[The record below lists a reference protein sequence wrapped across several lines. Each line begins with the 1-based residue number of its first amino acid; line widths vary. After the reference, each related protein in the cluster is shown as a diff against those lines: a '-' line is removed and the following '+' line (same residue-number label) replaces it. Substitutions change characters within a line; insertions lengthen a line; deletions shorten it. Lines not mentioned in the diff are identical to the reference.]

1 MAPAAA
7 LIALGLGLCLAAP
20 LGGCVSAAIGAGATA
35 GVTIAQERSVEEAIG
50 DAAIKVALTHKL
62 IQADFRDLFR
72 AVGVDV
78 IEGRVMLSGIVDN
91 QRLKD
96 QASEL
101 TWQVG
106 DVDAV
111 INEIQLADPAR
122 PADYLRDTWITARLR
137 ARLLTDKVVFDINYN
152 ITTYDGVIYLIGI
165 ARGQREHDRVV
176 AHARDVPNARR
187 LIDHII
193 LADDPRRPK

>member
-1 MAPAAA
+1 
-7 LIALGLGLCLAAP
+7 
-20 LGGCVSAAIGAGATA
+20 
-35 GVTIAQERSVEEAIG
+35 
-50 DAAIKVALTHKL
+50 
-62 IQADFRDLFR
+62 
-72 AVGVDV
+72 
-78 IEGRVMLSGIVDN
+78 MLSGIVDT

-101 TWQVG
+101 AWQVG

-111 INEIQLADPAR
+111 INEIQLADPGR

-137 ARLLTDKVVFDINYN
+137 ARLLTDKQVFDINYN
-152 ITTYDGVIYLIGI
+152 ITTHDGVIYLIGI
-165 ARGQREHDRVV
+165 ARVQREHDRVV

>member
-7 LIALGLGLCLAAP
+7 LIALGLGLCLVAP

-96 QASEL
+96 QAGEL

-106 DVDAV
+106 DVDEEGREGGQGSREPNRMSPFALKKKNKH
-111 INEIQLADPAR
+111 NE
-122 PADYLRDTWITARLR
+122 
-137 ARLLTDKVVFDINYN
+137 
-152 ITTYDGVIYLIGI
+152 
-165 ARGQREHDRVV
+165 
-176 AHARDVPNARR
+176 
-187 LIDHII
+187 
-193 LADDPRRPK
+193 